1 MSSKSIVTI
10 ENVSCYEQDGT
21 AYLRLEDVARGLGF
35 TQSQTKNGKEY
46 TSIRWETVN
55 QYWEDLGF
63 PDKLGKDS
71 FIPENIFYRLAM
83 KAKNATAEKF
93 QALVADEI
101 IPSIRKHGSYM
112 TPETLQAAILNPDTL
127 IQLCQQ
133 LKNEQNKNRELT
145 EKNARLASK
154 GLFADAVSTSDH
166 CILIGELAKLLQQ
179 NGIET
184 GQNRLYEQL
193 RTDGFLVKDRKRSDF
208 NMPTQKAMELG
219 LFKVRESTRVHSDGH
234 TSIDRTTKVTG
245 KGQVYLINYYL
256 KNR

>member
-1 MSSKSIVTI
+1 MSSKSIITI

-21 AYLRLEDVARGLGF
+21 AYLKLEDVARGLGF

-55 QYWEDLGF
+55 RYLEDFGF
-63 PDKLGKDS
+63 PNKLGKDS

-83 KAKNATAEKF
+83 KAKNTTAEKF

-101 IPSIRKHGSYM
+101 IPSIRKHGAYM

-145 EKNARLASK
+145 EKNAQLASK

-166 CILIGELAKLLQQ
+166 CILIGELATLLQQ

-208 NMPTQKAMELG
+208 NMPTQKAIELG
-219 LFKVRESTRVHSDGH
+219 LFKVRESTRIHSDGH

>member
-35 TQSQTKNGKEY
+35 TRTAASGNEVVMWSRVNGY
-46 TSIRWETVN
+46 LS
-55 QYWEDLGF
+55 DLGVHTCAH
-63 PDKLGKDS
+63 DDY
-71 FIPENIFYRLAM
+71 IPENIFYRLAM

-101 IPSIRKHGSYM
+101 IPSIRKHGAYM

-145 EKNARLASK
+145 EKNAQLASK

-219 LFKVRESTRVHSDGH
+219 LFKVRESTRIHSDGH